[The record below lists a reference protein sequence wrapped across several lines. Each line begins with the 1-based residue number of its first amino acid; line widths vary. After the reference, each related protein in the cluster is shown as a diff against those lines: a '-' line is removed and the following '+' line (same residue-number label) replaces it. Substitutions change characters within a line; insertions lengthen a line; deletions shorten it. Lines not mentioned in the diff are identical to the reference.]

1 MLLAI
6 DIGNTKISIG
16 IFKNNKIIFKGSI
29 DTIVKN
35 NYDNIAIDIIDLFIS
50 SNLDYSKINNAI
62 FSSVVP
68 DINNNLTL
76 ALKKI
81 FEYKIKIIQI
91 GKDININI
99 ENCTVN
105 PSEVGHDRLVNS
117 AAAVKMFNNNI
128 IIIDFGTA
136 ITVDIINSNSQ
147 YIGGLIM
154 PGINLSLN
162 ALHNNTAK
170 LPNIKFAMPKE
181 IIGNSTKSAILSGIY
196 FSNYFAIKNII
207 SAISSNLSCN
217 MKIIF
222 TGGCSIIYKNLIDE
236 INGYYEPD
244 LCLKGLNIIY
254 NDNL

>member
-35 NYDNIAIDIIDLFIS
+35 NYDNIAINIIDLFIS
-50 SNLDYSKINNAI
+50 SDIDYFKINNAI

-68 DINNNLTL
+68 DINNNLIL

-81 FEYKIKIIQI
+81 FQDKIKIIQI
-91 GKDININI
+91 GKDIININI
-99 ENCTVN
+99 ENCTAN

-117 AAAVKMFNNNI
+117 VAAVKIFNNNI

-136 ITVDIINSNSQ
+136 ITVDIINNSQ

-154 PGINLSLN
+154 PGIDLSLN

-207 SAISSNLSCN
+207 SSISSNLSCN
-217 MKIIF
+217 MKVVF
-222 TGGCSIIYKNLIDE
+222 TGGYSIIFKNLIDE
-236 INGYYEPD
+236 IKAHYEPD

-254 NDNL
+254 NNNL